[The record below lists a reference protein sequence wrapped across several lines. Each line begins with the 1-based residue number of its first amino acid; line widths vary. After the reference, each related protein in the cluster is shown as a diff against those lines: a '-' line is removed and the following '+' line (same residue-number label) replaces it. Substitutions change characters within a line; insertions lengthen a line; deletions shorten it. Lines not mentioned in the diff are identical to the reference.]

1 MSDHPS
7 GMSDAQAGQARDSD
21 PDPDALVAALRDAH
35 RAVADAETAV
45 EEHGENHLEALQ
57 VALRDVDRL
66 FDQYEEDATGTG
78 DFQSYLSFQDDLVAL
93 VEGFDDDLP
102 ERDAFESLLD
112 LFKKRRLSES
122 DFAEARDRLRD
133 ARDLAGRLE
142 TLEAARE
149 EYRETR
155 KRVADA
161 ADEYA
166 DEVADLERLQ
176 RLGNA
181 DLDAP
186 VEALHEPIREYDDA
200 VTDAFQEF
208 RREAPARAFLD
219 FVATTESYPLV
230 GFEPVPE
237 DLADFVATQSAG
249 EEPIPALLDY
259 AGYSPSKL
267 DHYVDAP
274 RTLKRAVG
282 GNRTYLDRL
291 DSGPLLVGWP
301 PASADELQFRLD
313 ELVSVV
319 GRFAG
324 DDVLEPLHAVR
335 KWVRSDDY
343 DRLRDAAVATHEL
356 TDEEKRRIES
366 GVEGELQRAR
376 ENERRVRDALDEA

>member
-7 GMSDAQAGQARDSD
+7 GMSDAQAGQAPGR
-21 PDPDALVAALRDAH
+21 DPDALVAELRDAR
-35 RAVADAETAV
+35 RAVADAEAAV
-45 EEHGENHLEALQ
+45 EEYGEDRLEALRS
-57 VALRDVDRL
+57 ALRDLDVL

-102 ERDAFESLLD
+102 EREAFESLLD

-133 ARDLAGRLE
+133 ARDLAARLD

-149 EYRETR
+149 EHRETR
-155 KRVADA
+155 KRVTVA

-166 DEVADLERLQ
+166 ADVADLERLQ

-186 VEALHEPIREYDDA
+186 VEDLREPVQEYDDA
-200 VTDAFQEF
+200 VTDAFREF
-208 RREAPARAFLD
+208 RREAPAREFLD
-219 FVATTESYPLV
+219 FVETTEAYPLV
-230 GFEPVPE
+230 GFEAVPE
-237 DLADFVATQSAG
+237 DLADFVANQSAG
-249 EEPIPALLDY
+249 EEPIPTLLDY

-267 DHYVDAP
+267 EHYVDAP

-291 DSGPLLVGWP
+291 DAEPLTVGWP
-301 PASADELQFRLD
+301 PAPAEELAYRLD
-313 ELVSVV
+313 ALVSVV
-319 GRFAG
+319 ARLPG
-324 DDVLEPLHAVR
+324 DDALEPLHAVR
-335 KWVRSDDY
+335 TWVRSDDY

-356 TDEEKRRIES
+356 TDDEKRRIES
-366 GVEGELQRAR
+366 GVEDELQRAR
-376 ENERRVRDALDEA
+376 ENEQRLRDALDDS

>member
-1 MSDHPS
+1 
-7 GMSDAQAGQARDSD
+7 MSDAQASQARDRD
-21 PDPDALVAALRDAH
+21 PDTLVAALRDAR
-35 RAVADAETAV
+35 RAAADAEAAV
-45 EEHGENHLEALQ
+45 DEHGENHLEALR
-57 VALRDVDRL
+57 VALRDLDVL
-66 FDQYEEDATGTG
+66 FEQYEEDATGTG

-93 VEGFDDDLP
+93 VEEFDDDLP
-102 ERDAFESLLD
+102 ERESFESLLD

-133 ARDLAGRLE
+133 ARDLAGRLD

-149 EYRETR
+149 EHRETR
-155 KRVADA
+155 KRVAAA

-166 DEVADLERLQ
+166 ADVQHLERLR

-186 VEALHEPIREYDDA
+186 VEDLWDPIREYDDA
-200 VTDAFQEF
+200 VTNAFQAF
-208 RREAPARAFLD
+208 RREAPAREFLS
-219 FVATTESYPLV
+219 FVETTESYPLV

-237 DLADFVATQSAG
+237 DLADFVASQSAG
-249 EEPIPALLDY
+249 EEPIPSLLDY

-267 DHYVDAP
+267 EHYVDAP

-291 DSGPLLVGWP
+291 DADPLTVGWP
-301 PASADELQFRLD
+301 PAPADELAYRLD
-313 ELVSVV
+313 ALVSVV
-319 GRFAG
+319 ARFADG
-324 DDVLEPLHAVR
+324 DALEPLHEVR
-335 KWVRSDDY
+335 RWVRDDDY

-366 GVEGELQRAR
+366 GVEDELRSAR
-376 ENERRVRDALDEA
+376 ENEQQLRDALDEA

>member
-1 MSDHPS
+1 
-7 GMSDAQAGQARDSD
+7 MSDAQAAPAR
-21 PDPDALVAALRDAH
+21 DPDALVADLRDSR
-35 RAVADAETAV
+35 RAVADAEAAV
-45 EEHGENHLEALQ
+45 EEHGEARLEALRA
-57 VALRDVDRL
+57 ALRDLDRL
-66 FDQYEEDATGTG
+66 FEQYEDDATGTG

-102 ERDAFESLLD
+102 EREAFESLLD

-133 ARDLAGRLE
+133 ARDLATRLDTLE
-142 TLEAARE
+142 TARE
-149 EYRETR
+149 DHREVR

-186 VEALHEPIREYDDA
+186 VADLREPVREYDDA
-200 VTDAFQEF
+200 VTDAFREF
-208 RREAPARAFLD
+208 RQEAPAREFLAF
-219 FVATTESYPLV
+219 VGTTESYPLV
-230 GFEPVPE
+230 GFEAVPE
-237 DLADFVATQSAG
+237 DLAEFVANQPAG
-249 EEPIPALLDY
+249 EEPIPTLLDY
-259 AGYSPSKL
+259 AEYSPSKL

-291 DSGPLLVGWP
+291 TADPLTVGWP
-301 PASADELQFRLD
+301 PASADELRFRLD
-313 ELVSVV
+313 ALVSVV
-319 GRFAG
+319 ARFAG

-335 KWVRSDDY
+335 RWVRSDDY
-343 DRLRDAAVATHEL
+343 DRLRTAAVATHEL
-356 TDEEKRRIES
+356 TDEEERRIES
-366 GVEGELQRAR
+366 GVEDDLQRAR
-376 ENERRVRDALDEA
+376 ENEQRLRDALDER